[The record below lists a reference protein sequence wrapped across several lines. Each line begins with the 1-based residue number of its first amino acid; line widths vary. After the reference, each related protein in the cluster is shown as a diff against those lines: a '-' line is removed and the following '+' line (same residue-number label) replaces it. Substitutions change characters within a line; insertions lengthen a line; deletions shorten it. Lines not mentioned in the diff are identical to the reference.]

1 MIFFYQEEVQGFER
15 VTKPCLIK
23 DPADI
28 DNVPGEYAFP
38 KLTQEDVLK
47 LPYIKRGKL
56 QFRA

>member
-15 VTKPCLIK
+15 VTEPGLIK

-28 DNVPGEYAFP
+28 DKVRGEYAFP
-38 KLTQEDVLK
+38 NLTQEDVLK
-47 LPYIKRGKL
+47 LPYIKHGTL